1 MRVPSPHNPPWGTSL
16 VIAGRVLLWASV
28 LFWLSFIL
36 APILVTIASSFTS
49 AEFLTF
55 PPRGI
60 SLRWYARV
68 LEFDWFLES
77 TKVSLLLASVSTLV
91 AAGLGLAAARVLSH
105 YRFRGRAL
113 FEYIMLSPLVVPG
126 VVFGFAFFNM
136 VIQLGVEDLSFLNL
150 VVAHSVVTLP
160 LILRS
165 VWSSMAGSDVSL
177 EEAAQSLG
185 ASPMRTFWTV
195 TVPTVLPGIIA
206 GAIIAF
212 TFSFNDITV
221 AIFLVGPET
230 QTLPVQLMS
239 QIEYTPDASPAAIT
253 SIIIFVTLIL
263 FFVIDRTVGM
273 EIFAQN

>member
-1 MRVPSPHNPPWGTSL
+1 MSIPAPYNPPWSAAL
-16 VIAGRVLLWASV
+16 VAAGKLVLWISV
-28 LFWLSFIL
+28 VFWVTFIL
-36 APILVTIASSFTS
+36 APIVVTIASSFTA

-55 PPRGI
+55 PPRGF

-68 LEFDWFLES
+68 MEFNWFLES
-77 TKVSLLLASVSTLV
+77 TRVSLILASTSTLV
-91 AAGLGLAAARVLSH
+91 AAALGLAAARVLTR
-105 YRFRGRAL
+105 YRFQGKAL

-185 ASPMRTFWTV
+185 ASPIRTFWTV

-253 SIIIFVTLIL
+253 SIIIFLTLIL

-273 EIFAQN
+273 EIFAQK